1 MCFGSLLDLPEYAA
15 SFVNYKALKKL
26 IKQLS
31 ATPTIPAQ
39 RTAEEIA
46 QDGTLDPQASLRANK
61 EVFFFRLEREI
72 EKVNAFYLQKE
83 SEFSLRLKT
92 LVDKKRVVQSRTIS
106 NSKAPSNYMA
116 LFEGFQQFDGDLN
129 KLQQFVEINETAM
142 SKILKKWDKTSKSR
156 MKELYL
162 HRAVEVQ
169 PCFNREVLR
178 DLSDRATTGRLELEA
193 WAEGENLQF
202 DTARPLD
209 RAAPAFGTEEE
220 ELDLQILQ
228 SASTG
233 NLQTLREWVA
243 KLHSLSDARDRA
255 TRTFLTAINGF
266 SDEVLALLLESG
278 LVDIHA
284 EDDIN
289 ERNCLHEAAISGRDF
304 VLKAGLTASVDI
316 ARPDVYG
323 RIPLHYACMHG
334 RVDMVRELLLVG
346 PHTVDMMDHD
356 NFTPLIHS
364 IVKRQLACAEQVLFS
379 NARIDPFSDSDHIPL
394 NLACQH
400 GSLPIV
406 KMLLERKA
414 QLLPD
419 AEGLYTPT
427 YDKLYQWTPL
437 FHAASEGC
445 VPCLRTLLELGV
457 DAKVADEKGLS
468 AMYYAAWEGHLE
480 CMLLLWAQ
488 PSHER
493 PPQRPL
499 DVLNGKVFVQL
510 LFDQGNLGSIAFD
523 QAGRH
528 PAARMTISSKL
539 SDLIPRTIMLP
550 IQDDSR
556 TISFHVDNLDTFAV
570 DFEIFPTF
578 GSKVIAKSVALP
590 VVFRAENSS
599 TGSCCLP
606 LFDPRLRAIGQLR
619 FNFQVI
625 KPYHGDPL
633 EITHFATYWK
643 ATSAVDSEHNGLVTG
658 SSLSGDY
665 VQLFV
670 QLTRDRVPVVY
681 PQFLI
686 NHHGIDIPVC
696 QLTYAQFQAIGA
708 GRNVNQEQIFHFLK
722 TQAVHDMPQTHR
734 ILAASFTSLREIL
747 RQLPTD
753 LSINLS
759 ILYPSGPEEKSL
771 DMNSLA
777 DVNSFADAILTEVF
791 DHARIARDQNPDF
804 MRSVVF
810 TSYNPNICTALNWK
824 QPNYPV
830 LLCNDLGQIRD
841 LARNVDSLPH
851 VNSSGRASMSI
862 KESARIAQSNNFMG
876 LICRSSLLNV
886 VPALVETIKELGLV
900 LVADTSDETGQ
911 SDRGDALSAA
921 NTMGVAE
928 WAYRMPDGVNGV
940 MKANGVLSSEGSLTG
955 FLLVP
960 LFGTHQTALSDFL
973 VFTRRLARSLGP
985 DRLEGVLDR
994 LDHDVFKVSDPFH
1007 AQQSHRR
1014 KAKRKV
1020 QRGQGQV
1027 DAQCC
1032 PSVFTAQFA
1041 QSLRQRVALFLGL
1054 RPALRGSRIEA
1065 PVRSLLGE
1073 RDRSRPGARRRRHS
1087 GWRRKGNAGVEGALI
1102 VDLCSNAAGCE
1113 IQDRMEGRKD
1123 MVNMLGSIQA
1133 MPNELGLREGEVSR
1147 FFSRV
1152 IGAIL
1157 PVGSGPIGVT

>member
-1 MCFGSLLDLPEYAA
+1 MFMFGLERVQSLTLFVRPFLSHHRKFGKQIQRRQLDLPEYAA

-46 QDGTLDPQASLRANK
+46 QDGTLDPQAALRANK
-61 EVFFFRLEREI
+61 EVFFFRLWLLTGILPRQEREI

-92 LVDKKRVVQSRTIS
+92 LVDKKRVIQSRTVS
-106 NSKAPSNYMA
+106 NSKASSNFVA
-116 LFEGFQQFDGDLN
+116 LFEGFLQFDGDLN

-178 DLSDRATTGRLELEA
+178 DLSDRATTARLELEA

-202 DTARPLD
+202 DTSRPVE
-209 RAAPAFGTEEE
+209 RSMGPAGTDEE
-220 ELDLQILQ
+220 ELDLQVLQ
-228 SASTG
+228 SASLG

-243 KLHSLSDARDRA
+243 KLSSHPDARERA
-255 TRTFLTAINGF
+255 TRTFLNAIN
-266 SDEVLALLLESG
+266 SSADEVLGLLLESG
-278 LVDIHA
+278 LVDIQA

-289 ERNCLHEAAISGRDF
+289 ERNCLHEAAISGRDYVF
-304 VLKAGLTASVDI
+304 KAGLAAGVDFSLS
-316 ARPDVYG
+316 DVYG

-334 RVDMVRELLLVG
+334 RVDMVRELLAAG
-346 PHTVDMMDHD
+346 PLTVDVMDHD

-364 IVKRQLACAEQVLFS
+364 IVKGQLACAEQVLQS
-379 NARIDPFSDSDHIPL
+379 NARIDPASESDHIPL

-400 GSLPIV
+400 GSLAIV
-406 KMLLERKA
+406 RMLLERNA
-414 QLLPD
+414 RLLPD
-419 AEGLYTPT
+419 AEGLYPQHMVARASQSPDLLLLLKQHGADLDQK
-427 YDKLYQWTPL
+427 DKLYQWTPL

-445 VPCLRTLLELGV
+445 VPCLRTLLEAGV
-457 DAKVADEKGLS
+457 NSQVVDEKGLS

-488 PSHER
+488 PSQQIPTR
-493 PPQRPL
+493 PMDL
-499 DVLNGKVFVQL
+499 LNGVTFQEAGLMEDSGMTRRTSSAEMDIADGIPDLELPPPIIPLRRYGHNFLDKKVFVQL
-510 LFDQGNLGSIAFD
+510 LFDQGNVGSIAFD

-528 PAARMTISSKL
+528 PAARLTISSKI
-539 SDLIPRTIMLP
+539 SDLIPRTIVLP

-590 VVFRAENSS
+590 VIFAAEKSS
-599 TGSCCLP
+599 TGSSCLP
-606 LFDPRLRAIGQLR
+606 LFDPRLRSIGQLR

-643 ATSAVDSEHNGLVTG
+643 ATSAIDSEHSGLVTG

-670 QLTRDRVPVVY
+670 QLTRDRVPVLY
-681 PQFLI
+681 PQFMI
-686 NHHGIDIPVC
+686 NHHGIEIPVC
-696 QLTYAQFQAIGA
+696 QLSYAQFQTIGA
-708 GRNVNQEQIFHFLK
+708 ERGINRVEVLRFLATQE
-722 TQAVHDMPQTHR
+722 VHDMSQTHR
-734 ILAASFTSLREIL
+734 LLATSFMSLREVL
-747 RQLPTD
+747 QQLPID
-753 LSINLS
+753 LNVNLS
-759 ILYPSGPEEKSL
+759 ILYPSSVEEKALAMTSL
-771 DMNSLA
+771 T
-777 DVNSFADAILTEVF
+777 DVNSFADAILTDVF
-791 DHARIARDQNPDF
+791 DHARVARERSPDF

-810 TSYNPNICTALNWK
+810 TSYNANICTALNWK

-841 LARNVDSLPH
+841 LAANVDAMPH
-851 VNSSGRASMSI
+851 VKSSGRASMSI

-911 SDRGDALSAA
+911 PDRSDALASANA
-921 NTMGVAE
+921 MGVAE

-940 MKANGVLSSEGSLTG
+940 MKANGVLR
-955 FLLVP
+955 F
-960 LFGTHQTALSDFL
+960 
-973 VFTRRLARSLGP
+973 
-985 DRLEGVLDR
+985 
-994 LDHDVFKVSDPFH
+994 
-1007 AQQSHRR
+1007 
-1014 KAKRKV
+1014 
-1020 QRGQGQV
+1020 
-1027 DAQCC
+1027 
-1032 PSVFTAQFA
+1032 
-1041 QSLRQRVALFLGL
+1041 
-1054 RPALRGSRIEA
+1054 
-1065 PVRSLLGE
+1065 
-1073 RDRSRPGARRRRHS
+1073 
-1087 GWRRKGNAGVEGALI
+1087 N
-1102 VDLCSNAAGCE
+1102 
-1113 IQDRMEGRKD
+1113 D
-1123 MVNMLGSIQA
+1123 MIDM
-1133 MPNELGLREGEVSR
+1133 
-1147 FFSRV
+1147 
-1152 IGAIL
+1152 
-1157 PVGSGPIGVT
+1157 

>member
-1 MCFGSLLDLPEYAA
+1 MFGKFGKQIQRRQLDLPEYAA

-46 QDGTLDPQASLRANK
+46 QDGTLDPQAALRANK

-92 LVDKKRVVQSRTIS
+92 LVDKKRVIQSRTVS
-106 NSKAPSNYMA
+106 NSKASSNFVA
-116 LFEGFQQFDGDLN
+116 LFEGFLQFDGDLN
-129 KLQQFVEINETAM
+129 KLQQFVEINEAAM

-178 DLSDRATTGRLELEA
+178 DLSDRATTARLELEA

-202 DTARPLD
+202 DTSRPVE
-209 RAAPAFGTEEE
+209 RSMGPAGTDEE
-220 ELDLQILQ
+220 ELDLQVLQ
-228 SASTG
+228 SASLG

-243 KLHSLSDARDRA
+243 KLSSHPDARERA
-255 TRTFLTAINGF
+255 TRTFLNAI
-266 SDEVLALLLESG
+266 SSSADEVLGLLLESG
-278 LVDIHA
+278 LVDIQA

-289 ERNCLHEAAISGRDF
+289 ERNCLHEAAISGRDYVF
-304 VLKAGLTASVDI
+304 KAGLAAGVDFSLS
-316 ARPDVYG
+316 DVYG

-334 RVDMVRELLLVG
+334 RVDMVRELLEAG
-346 PHTVDMMDHD
+346 PLTVDVMDHD

-364 IVKRQLACAEQVLFS
+364 IVKGQLACAEQVLQS
-379 NARIDPFSDSDHIPL
+379 NARIDPASESDHIPL

-400 GSLPIV
+400 GSLAIV
-406 KMLLERKA
+406 RMLLERNA
-414 QLLPD
+414 RLLPD
-419 AEGLYTPT
+419 AEGLYPQHMVARASQSPDLLLLLKRHGADLDQK
-427 YDKLYQWTPL
+427 DKLYQWTPL

-445 VPCLRTLLELGV
+445 VPCLRTLLEAGV
-457 DAKVADEKGLS
+457 NSQVVDEKGLS

-488 PSHER
+488 PSQQI
-493 PPQRPL
+493 PTQRPMDL
-499 DVLNGKVFVQL
+499 LNGITFQEAGLMEDSGMTRRTSSAEMDIADGIPDLELPPPIIPLRRYGHNFLDKKVFVQL
-510 LFDQGNLGSIAFD
+510 LFDQGNVGSIAFD

-528 PAARMTISSKL
+528 PAARLTISSKI
-539 SDLIPRTIMLP
+539 SDLIPRTIVLP

-590 VVFRAENSS
+590 VIFAAEKSS
-599 TGSCCLP
+599 TGSSCLP
-606 LFDPRLRAIGQLR
+606 LFDPRLRSIGQLR

-643 ATSAVDSEHNGLVTG
+643 ATSAIDSEHSGLVTG

-670 QLTRDRVPVVY
+670 QLTRDRVPVLY
-681 PQFLI
+681 PQFMI
-686 NHHGIDIPVC
+686 DHHGIEIPVC
-696 QLTYAQFQAIGA
+696 QLSYAQFQKIGA
-708 GRNVNQEQIFHFLK
+708 ERGIDREEVLRFLA
-722 TQAVHDMPQTHR
+722 TQGVHDMSQTHR
-734 ILAASFTSLREIL
+734 LLASSFMSLREVL
-747 RQLPTD
+747 QQLPID
-753 LSINLS
+753 LNVNLS
-759 ILYPSGPEEKSL
+759 ILYPSSVEEKALAMTSL
-771 DMNSLA
+771 T
-777 DVNSFADAILTEVF
+777 DVNSFADAILTDVF
-791 DHARIARDQNPDF
+791 DHARDARDRSPDF

-810 TSYNPNICTALNWK
+810 TSYNANICTALNWK

-841 LARNVDSLPH
+841 LAANVDAMPH
-851 VNSSGRASMSI
+851 VKSSGRASMSI

-911 SDRGDALSAA
+911 PDRSDALASANA
-921 NTMGVAE
+921 VGVAE

-940 MKANGVLSSEGSLTG
+940 MKANGVLR
-955 FLLVP
+955 F
-960 LFGTHQTALSDFL
+960 
-973 VFTRRLARSLGP
+973 
-985 DRLEGVLDR
+985 
-994 LDHDVFKVSDPFH
+994 
-1007 AQQSHRR
+1007 
-1014 KAKRKV
+1014 
-1020 QRGQGQV
+1020 
-1027 DAQCC
+1027 
-1032 PSVFTAQFA
+1032 
-1041 QSLRQRVALFLGL
+1041 
-1054 RPALRGSRIEA
+1054 
-1065 PVRSLLGE
+1065 
-1073 RDRSRPGARRRRHS
+1073 
-1087 GWRRKGNAGVEGALI
+1087 N
-1102 VDLCSNAAGCE
+1102 
-1113 IQDRMEGRKD
+1113 D
-1123 MVNMLGSIQA
+1123 MIDM
-1133 MPNELGLREGEVSR
+1133 
-1147 FFSRV
+1147 
-1152 IGAIL
+1152 
-1157 PVGSGPIGVT
+1157 

>member
-1 MCFGSLLDLPEYAA
+1 MKFGKQIQRRQLDLPEYAA

-46 QDGTLDPQASLRANK
+46 QDGTLDPQAALRANK

-92 LVDKKRVVQSRTIS
+92 LVDKKRVVQTRTVS
-106 NSKAPSNYMA
+106 NSKAPSNFVA
-116 LFEGFQQFDGDLN
+116 LFEGLQQFDGDLN
-129 KLQQFVEINETAM
+129 KLQQFVEINETAV

-178 DLSDRATTGRLELEA
+178 DLADRATTARLELEA

-202 DTARPLD
+202 DSSRPSE
-209 RAAPAFGTEEE
+209 RPALTFGSEEE
-220 ELDLQILQ
+220 ELDQQVLQ

-233 NLQTLREWVA
+233 NLQNLREWLGRLA
-243 KLHSLSDARDRA
+243 SSPDARDRA

-266 SDEVLALLLESG
+266 SDEVLALILESG

-289 ERNCLHEAAISGRDF
+289 ERNCLHEATISGRDF
-304 VLKAGLTASVDI
+304 VFKAGLAASVDI
-316 ARPDVYG
+316 SRSDVYG
-323 RIPLHYACMHG
+323 RIPLHYACRNG
-334 RVDMVRELLLVG
+334 RAEMVRELLAVG
-346 PHTVDMMDHD
+346 PHTVDLMDHD

-364 IVKRQLACAEQVLFS
+364 IVKGQLACAEQVLKS
-379 NARIDPFSDSDHIPL
+379 NARIDPTSDSDHIPL

-406 KMLLERKA
+406 KMLLERNA
-414 QLLPD
+414 QVLPD
-419 AEGLYTPT
+419 AEGLYPQHMVARASQSPELLLLLKHHGADLDQR
-427 YDKLYQWTPL
+427 DKLYQWTPL

-488 PSHER
+488 PSHK
-493 PPQRPL
+493 PSSQRPL
-499 DVLNGKVFVQL
+499 DILNGLQFQDPMVEDTSASRRASEIDMEIADGIPDLELPPPIIPLRRYGHNFLDKKVFVQL
-510 LFDQGNLGSIAFD
+510 LFDQGTPGSITFD
-523 QAGRH
+523 QSGRH
-528 PAARMTISSKL
+528 PAARLTISSKL
-539 SDLIPRTIMLP
+539 SDLIPRTIVLP
-550 IQDDSR
+550 IQEDSR
-556 TISFHVDNLDTFAV
+556 SISFHVDKLDTFTV

-590 VVFRAENSS
+590 INFRAEQSS

-606 LFDPRLRAIGQLR
+606 LFDPRLRSIGQLR

-643 ATSAVDSEHNGLVTG
+643 ATSALDSDHNGLVTG

-670 QLTRDRVPVVY
+670 QLTRDRIPVLY
-681 PQFLI
+681 PQFTI
-686 NHHGIDIPVC
+686 DYHGIDIPIS
-696 QLTYAQFQAIGA
+696 QLSYAQFQKIGLDRGITSTEVA
-708 GRNVNQEQIFHFLK
+708 QYLQTKAAN
-722 TQAVHDMPQTHR
+722 DMPQAHR
-734 ILAASFTSLREIL
+734 ILAASFMSLREVL
-747 RQLPTD
+747 RELPID
-753 LSINLS
+753 LNVNLS
-759 ILYPSGPEEKSL
+759 ILYPSAAEEKSL
-771 DMNSLA
+771 EMNSLV

-791 DHARIARDQNPDF
+791 DHARVAREKNPDF

-810 TSYNPNICTALNWK
+810 TSYNANICTALNWK

-841 LARNVDSLPH
+841 LARNVDTMPH
-851 VNSSGRASMSI
+851 VDSSGRASMSI

-876 LICRSSLLNV
+876 IICRSSLLNV

-900 LVADTSDETGQ
+900 LVADTSDETGHADGE
-911 SDRGDALSAA
+911 SELPTTDAL
-921 NTMGVAE
+921 GVAD

-940 MKANGVLSSEGSLTG
+940 MKANGI
-955 FLLVP
+955 
-960 LFGTHQTALSDFL
+960 
-973 VFTRRLARSLGP
+973 
-985 DRLEGVLDR
+985 
-994 LDHDVFKVSDPFH
+994 
-1007 AQQSHRR
+1007 
-1014 KAKRKV
+1014 
-1020 QRGQGQV
+1020 
-1027 DAQCC
+1027 
-1032 PSVFTAQFA
+1032 
-1041 QSLRQRVALFLGL
+1041 LRF
-1054 RPALRGSRIEA
+1054 
-1065 PVRSLLGE
+1065 
-1073 RDRSRPGARRRRHS
+1073 
-1087 GWRRKGNAGVEGALI
+1087 N
-1102 VDLCSNAAGCE
+1102 
-1113 IQDRMEGRKD
+1113 D
-1123 MVNMLGSIQA
+1123 MIDM
-1133 MPNELGLREGEVSR
+1133 
-1147 FFSRV
+1147 
-1152 IGAIL
+1152 
-1157 PVGSGPIGVT
+1157 